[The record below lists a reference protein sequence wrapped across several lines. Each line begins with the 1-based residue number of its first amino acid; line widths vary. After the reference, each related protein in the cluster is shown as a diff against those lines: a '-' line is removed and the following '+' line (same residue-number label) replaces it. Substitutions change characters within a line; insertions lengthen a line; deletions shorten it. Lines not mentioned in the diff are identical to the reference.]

1 MLPQRVATISSR
13 RSSRGEELEAII
25 SVDKVLS
32 GVRVLEV
39 AAWTFVPS
47 AGAVLAEWGA
57 EVIKVEP
64 RTGGDP
70 QRGLVTMGI
79 VDEGGGSVNY
89 MIEIPNRGKKS
100 IGVDLLTEGGQEVVH
115 KLAQTCDVF
124 LTSYLP
130 NRRRKMRIDVDD
142 IRAVNPSIVYV
153 RGSGHGPKGPDADKP
168 GYDGVSYWARG
179 GIATALTEGA
189 DELVR
194 SRPAFGDL
202 LGGMTIAGGI
212 AAALYRKATTGKG
225 SVVDVSL
232 LGLAAWNLSPDVA
245 VGEIHGGSAVPKFG
259 HADAPNPLVG
269 TYRTKDGRHVQL
281 MMLQLDKFFP
291 EAMNAIGLPQVL
303 DDPRFNTPATRFEN
317 RSMLISMMDEVFAAR
332 TLSEWRKELAGLS
345 GAWGVVQ
352 TPGELSSDE
361 AVVANGYIAE
371 TTTMNGAGFSLPTN
385 PVQFDEQH
393 VVPPGAPE
401 HGQHTEEV
409 LADAGFDWDSIEAYK
424 ASGAIL

>member
-1 MLPQRVATISSR
+1 M
-13 RSSRGEELEAII
+13 
-25 SVDKVLS
+25 SVDNVLS

-64 RTGGDP
+64 RDGGDP

-79 VDEGGGSVNY
+79 VDEGGGAVNY

-100 IGVDLLTEGGQEVVH
+100 IGVDLSTPGGREVVH
-115 KLAQTCDVF
+115 ALAKTCDVF

-130 NRRRKMRIDVDD
+130 DRRRKFGIDVDD
-142 IRAVNPSIVYV
+142 IRGVNPSIVYV

-179 GIATALTEGA
+179 GIATVLTEDA

-212 AAALYRKATTGKG
+212 AAALYKKATTGEG

-245 VGEIHGGSAVPKFG
+245 VSQIHGGSAIPKFG

-269 TYRTKDGRHVQL
+269 TYRTKDGRYVQL
-281 MMLQLDKFFP
+281 MMLQLDKFYA
-291 EAMNAIGLPQVL
+291 EAMRVIGLPEL
-303 DDPRFNTPATRFEN
+303 IDDPRFADPASRFEN
-317 RSMLISMMDEVFAAR
+317 RVSLIALLDKAFAER
-332 TLSEWRKELAGLS
+332 TLAQWRETLAVLS
-345 GAWGVVQ
+345 GAWGIVQ
-352 TPGELSSDE
+352 TPGELCDDP
-361 AVVANGYIAE
+361 AVTANGYVAH
-371 TTTMNGAGFSLPTN
+371 TQTVNGVPFALPTN
-385 PVQFDEQH
+385 PVQFNERS
-393 VVPPGAPE
+393 VTPGGAPE
-401 HGQHTEEV
+401 HGQHTEEI
-409 LADAGFDWDSIEAYK
+409 LMDAGIEWDTIEELK
-424 ASGAIL
+424 DSGAIL

>member
-1 MLPQRVATISSR
+1 MTINTD
-13 RSSRGEELEAII
+13 G
-25 SVDKVLS
+25 VLR

-64 RTGGDP
+64 REGGDP

-79 VDEGGGSVNY
+79 VDEGGGAVNY

-100 IGVDLLTEGGQEVVH
+100 IGVDLRTPGGREVVYA
-115 KLAQTCDVF
+115 LAKTADVF

-130 NRRRKMRIDVDD
+130 DRRKRLGIDVDD
-142 IRAVNPSIVYV
+142 IRAVNPSIIYA
-153 RGSGHGPKGPDADKP
+153 RGSGHGPTGPDADKP
-168 GYDGVSYWARG
+168 GYDGVSYWSRG
-179 GIATALTEGA
+179 GIAVALTEEA
-189 DELVR
+189 EELVR

-212 AAALYRKATTGKG
+212 AAALYKKATTGEG

-232 LGLAAWNLSPDVA
+232 LGLAAWNLSPDIA
-245 VGEIHGGSAVPKFG
+245 VSQIHGGSAIPKFG

-269 TYRTKDGRHVQL
+269 NYRTRDGRYITL
-281 MMLQLDKFFP
+281 MMLQLDKFFA
-291 EAMNAIGLPQVL
+291 EAMTAIGLPEVIT
-303 DDPRFNTPATRFEN
+303 DPRFADPASRFEN
-317 RSMLISMMDEVFAAR
+317 RATLIKMMDDVFAQR
-332 TLSEWRKELAGLS
+332 TLAEWRQTLAGLS

-352 TPGELSSDE
+352 TPGEVCEDP
-361 AVVANGYIAE
+361 AVVANGYVAH
-371 TTTMNGAGFSLPTN
+371 TQTMNGTPYAIPVN
-385 PVQFDEQH
+385 PVQFDQQH

-401 HGQHTEEV
+401 HGQHTEEI
-409 LADAGFDWDSIEAYK
+409 LMDAGLTWDQIEQYK
-424 ASGAIL
+424 ESGAIV

>member
-1 MLPQRVATISSR
+1 M
-13 RSSRGEELEAII
+13 
-25 SVDKVLS
+25 
-32 GVRVLEV
+32 LEV

-64 RTGGDP
+64 RDGGDP

-79 VDEGGGSVNY
+79 VDAGGGAVNY

-100 IGVDLLTEGGQEVVH
+100 IGVDLSTPGGQEVVRE
-115 KLAQTCDVF
+115 LAKTCDVF

-130 NRRRKMRIDVDD
+130 NRRKKFGIDVDD

-153 RGSGHGPKGPDADKP
+153 RGSGHGPKGPDSDKP

-179 GIATALTEGA
+179 GIASVLTEEA

-212 AAALYRKATTGKG
+212 AAALYKKATTGEG

-245 VGEIHGGSAVPKFG
+245 VSQIHGGSAIPKFT

-269 TYRTKDGRHVQL
+269 TYRTKDGRYVQL
-281 MMLQLDKFFP
+281 MMLQLDKFYA
-291 EAMNAIGLPQVL
+291 EAMHVIGLRDLVE
-303 DDPRFNTPATRFEN
+303 DPRFVDPASRYEN
-317 RSMLISMMDEVFAAR
+317 RVALIALLDEAFSKR
-332 TLSEWRKELAGLS
+332 TLAEWRETLAGLS

-352 TPGELSSDE
+352 TPGELCEDP
-361 AVVANGYIAE
+361 AVTANGYVAH
-371 TTTMNGAGFSLPTN
+371 TATMNGSPFALPTN
-385 PVQFDEQH
+385 PVQFDEQC

-409 LADAGFDWDSIEAYK
+409 LMDAGIEWETIEKYK
-424 ASGAIL
+424 ESGAIL

>member
-1 MLPQRVATISSR
+1 
-13 RSSRGEELEAII
+13 
-25 SVDKVLS
+25 
-32 GVRVLEV
+32 V

-64 RTGGDP
+64 LRGGDP
-70 QRGLVTMGI
+70 QRGLVTMGL
-79 VDEGGGSVNY
+79 VDGGGGSVNY

-100 IGVDLLTEGGQEVVH
+100 IGIDLLTEGGQEVIRE
-115 KLAQTCDVF
+115 LAKTCDVF

-130 NRRRKMRIDVDD
+130 SRRTRLGIDVDD
-142 IRAVNPSIVYV
+142 IRAVNPNIVYV
-153 RGSGHGPKGPDADKP
+153 RGSGHGPKGPDSDKP
-168 GYDGVSYWARG
+168 GYDGVSYWSRG
-179 GIATALTEGA
+179 GIATALTEDG

-212 AAALYRKATTGKG
+212 AAALYKRATTGQG

-245 VGEIHGGSAVPKFG
+245 VSQIHGGSAIPKYG

-269 TYRTKDGRHVQL
+269 NYRTKDDRYITL

-291 EAMNAIGLPQVL
+291 EAMHAIGLAEL
-303 DDPRFNTPATRFEN
+303 IDDPRFADPASRFEN
-317 RSMLISMMDEVFAAR
+317 RTALITLMDKAFAQRSLA
-332 TLSEWRKELAGLS
+332 EWRETLAGVS

-352 TPGELSSDE
+352 TPGEVCEDP
-361 AVVANGYIAE
+361 AVMANGYIAH
-371 TTTMNGAGFSLPTN
+371 TTTMNGVSYALPTN
-385 PVQFDEQH
+385 PVQFNEH
-393 VVPPGAPE
+393 PVVPPGAPE
-401 HGQHTEEV
+401 HGQHTEEI
-409 LADAGFDWDSIEAYK
+409 LMEAGMDWDTIMNFKET
-424 ASGAIL
+424 GAVL

>member
-1 MLPQRVATISSR
+1 M
-13 RSSRGEELEAII
+13 
-25 SVDKVLS
+25 LS

-47 AGAVLAEWGA
+47 AGAVLGEWGA

-64 RTGGDP
+64 REGGDP

-79 VDEGGGSVNY
+79 VDKGGDSVNY

-100 IGVDLLTEGGQEVVH
+100 IGVDLATAGGREVIL
-115 KLAQTCDVF
+115 KLAATCDVF

-130 NRRRKMRIDVDD
+130 SRRRKFGIDVDD
-142 IRAVNPSIVYV
+142 IRAVNPAVVYV

-179 GIATALTEGA
+179 GIAAMLTEDA

-212 AAALYRKATTGKG
+212 AAALYKKATTGQG

-245 VGEIHGGSAVPKFG
+245 VSQIHGGTSIPKYS

-269 TYRTKDGRHVQL
+269 TYRTKDGRYVQL
-281 MMLQLDKFFP
+281 MMLQLDKFYS
-291 EAMNAIGLPQVL
+291 EAMRAIGLPEL
-303 DDPRFNTPATRFEN
+303 IDDARFADPAARFAN
-317 RSMLISMMDEVFAAR
+317 RAELISLMDGLFAER
-332 TLSEWRKELAGLS
+332 TLAEWREQLAGIS

-352 TPGELSSDE
+352 TPGELCHDP
-361 AVVANGYIAE
+361 AVTANGYVAS
-371 TTTMNGAGFSLPTN
+371 TSTMSGAPYSLPTN
-385 PVQFDEQH
+385 PVQFDEQAII
-393 VVPPGAPE
+393 PSGAPE

-409 LADAGFDWDSIEAYK
+409 LMDAGLDWDAILRYK
-424 ASGAIL
+424 QSGAIL

>member
-1 MLPQRVATISSR
+1 MEDV
-13 RSSRGEELEAII
+13 I

-64 RTGGDP
+64 RKGGDP
-70 QRGLVTMGI
+70 QRGLVTMAI
-79 VDEGGGSVNY
+79 VDEGGGQVNY

-100 IGVDLLTEGGQEVVH
+100 VGVDLLTPGGQEVVLE
-115 KLAQTCDVF
+115 LAKTCDVF

-130 NRRRKMRIDVDD
+130 NRRKKMGIDVDD
-142 IRAVNPSIVYV
+142 IRAVNPNIVYV
-153 RGSGHGPKGPDADKP
+153 RGSGHGPKGPDSDKP

-179 GIATALTEGA
+179 GIATALTEEH

-212 AAALYRKATTGKG
+212 AAALYKKATTGEG

-245 VGEIHGGSAVPKFG
+245 VSQLHGGSAIPKFG
-259 HADAPNPLVG
+259 HSDAPNPLVG
-269 TYRTKDGRHVQL
+269 NYRTKDDRHVTL
-281 MMLQLDKFFP
+281 MMLQLDKFYP
-291 EAMNAIGLPQVL
+291 EAMRVIGLPEL
-303 DDPRFNTPATRFEN
+303 IDDPRFAEPASRFGN
-317 RSMLISMMDEVFAAR
+317 RVELIAILDDTFAQR
-332 TLSEWRKELAGLS
+332 TLAEWREALAGLS

-352 TPGELSSDE
+352 TPGELCEDP
-361 AVVANGYIAE
+361 AVTANGYLAHTE
-371 TTTMNGAGFSLPTN
+371 TMNGVPYAMPTN
-385 PVQFDEQH
+385 PVQFDEQP
-393 VVPPGAPE
+393 VVPPGAPQ

-409 LADAGFDWDSIEAYK
+409 LMDAGMDWDTIEKYK
-424 ASGAIL
+424 QSGAIL

>member
-1 MLPQRVATISSR
+1 
-13 RSSRGEELEAII
+13 
-25 SVDKVLS
+25 
-32 GVRVLEV
+32 V

-64 RTGGDP
+64 LRGGDP

-79 VDEGGGSVNY
+79 IDEGGGSVNY

-100 IGVDLLTEGGQEVVH
+100 IGIDLLTDGGQEVIRD
-115 KLAQTCDVF
+115 LAKTCDVF

-130 NRRRKMRIDVDD
+130 SRRTRLGIDVDD
-142 IRAVNPSIVYV
+142 IRAVNPDIVYV
-153 RGSGHGPKGPDADKP
+153 RGSGHGPKGPDSDKP
-168 GYDGVSYWARG
+168 GYDGVSYWSRG
-179 GIATALTEGA
+179 GIATALTEDG

-212 AAALYRKATTGKG
+212 AAALYKRATTGRG

-245 VGEIHGGSAVPKFG
+245 VSQIHGGSAIPKYG

-269 TYRTKDGRHVQL
+269 NYRTKDDRYITL

-291 EAMNAIGLPQVL
+291 EAMHAIGLAELV
-303 DDPRFNTPATRFEN
+303 DDPRFANPAPRFEN
-317 RSMLISMMDEVFAAR
+317 RMALIVLMDEAFAQRSLA
-332 TLSEWRKELAGLS
+332 EWRRTLAGLS

-352 TPGELSSDE
+352 TPGEVCQDP
-361 AVVANGYIAE
+361 AVMANGYIAH
-371 TTTMNGAGFSLPTN
+371 TTTMNGVSYALPTN
-385 PVQFDEQH
+385 PVQFDEQP
-393 VVPPGAPE
+393 VIPPGAPE
-401 HGQHTEEV
+401 HGQHTEE
-409 LADAGFDWDSIEAYK
+409 LLMDAGMDWDTIMRHKE
-424 ASGAIL
+424 SGAVL

>member
-1 MLPQRVATISSR
+1 M
-13 RSSRGEELEAII
+13 
-25 SVDKVLS
+25 
-32 GVRVLEV
+32 

-64 RTGGDP
+64 LRGGDP

-100 IGVDLLTEGGQEVVH
+100 IGIDLLTEGGQEVIRE
-115 KLAQTCDVF
+115 LAKTCDVF

-130 NRRRKMRIDVDD
+130 SRRTRLGIDVDD
-142 IRAVNPSIVYV
+142 IRAVNPNIVYV
-153 RGSGHGPKGPDADKP
+153 RGSGHGPKGPDSDKP
-168 GYDGVSYWARG
+168 GYDGVSYWSRG
-179 GIATALTEGA
+179 GIATALSEDG

-212 AAALYRKATTGKG
+212 AAALYKRATTGQG

-245 VGEIHGGSAVPKFG
+245 VSQIHGGSAIPKYG

-269 TYRTKDGRHVQL
+269 NYRTKDDRYVTL
-281 MMLQLDKFFP
+281 MMLQLDKFFS
-291 EAMNAIGLPQVL
+291 EAMHAIGLAELV
-303 DDPRFNTPATRFEN
+303 DDPRFADPASRFEN
-317 RSMLISMMDEVFAAR
+317 RTALITLMDKAFAHRSLA
-332 TLSEWRKELAGLS
+332 EWRETLAGMS

-352 TPGELSSDE
+352 TPGEICEDP
-361 AVVANGYIAE
+361 AVTANGYIAH
-371 TTTMNGAGFSLPTN
+371 TTTMNGVPYALPTN
-385 PVQFDEQH
+385 PVQFNEH
-393 VVPPGAPE
+393 PVVPPGAPE
-401 HGQHTEEV
+401 HGQHTEEI
-409 LADAGFDWDSIEAYK
+409 LMEAGMDWDTIIHFKET
-424 ASGAIL
+424 GAVL

>member
-1 MLPQRVATISSR
+1 MQ
-13 RSSRGEELEAII
+13 EDII
-25 SVDKVLS
+25 TVDKVLN
-32 GVRVLEV
+32 GIRVLEV

-64 RTGGDP
+64 RDGGDP
-70 QRGLVTMGI
+70 QRGLVTMGL

-100 IGVDLLTEGGQEVVH
+100 IGVDLRTPGGRDVVRE
-115 KLAQTCDVF
+115 LAKSSDVF

-130 NRRRKMRIDVDD
+130 ERRKKFGIDVDD
-142 IRAVNPSIVYV
+142 IREVNPSIVYV
-153 RGSGHGPKGPDADKP
+153 RGSGHGPKGPDSNKP

-179 GIATALTEGA
+179 GIATVLTEDA

-212 AAALYRKATTGKG
+212 AAALYKKATTGKG

-245 VGEIHGGSAVPKFG
+245 VSQIHGGSAIPKFG

-269 TYRTKDGRHVQL
+269 TYRTKDGRFVQL
-281 MMLQLDKFFP
+281 MMLQLDKFYA
-291 EAMNAIGLPQVL
+291 EAMRVIGLPELV
-303 DDPRFNTPATRFEN
+303 DDPRFADPASRYTN
-317 RSMLISMMDEVFAAR
+317 RVALIALLDEAFAKR
-332 TLSEWRKELAGLS
+332 TLTEWRATLAPLS
-345 GAWGVVQ
+345 GAWGIVQ
-352 TPGELSSDE
+352 TPAELCEDP
-361 AVVANGYIAE
+361 AVTANGYVAQTE
-371 TTTMNGAGFSLPTN
+371 TVNGAPFSLPTN
-385 PVQFDEQH
+385 PVQFDEQP
-393 VVPPGAPE
+393 VIPPGAPE

-409 LADAGFDWDSIEAYK
+409 LMDAGIDWDTIERLK
-424 ASGAIL
+424 QSGAIL

>member
-1 MLPQRVATISSR
+1 M
-13 RSSRGEELEAII
+13 
-25 SVDKVLS
+25 LS

-64 RTGGDP
+64 RNGGDP

-100 IGVDLLTEGGQEVVH
+100 IGVDLSTAGGQEVVRE
-115 KLAQTCDVF
+115 LAKTCDVF

-130 NRRRKMRIDVDD
+130 ERRKKLGIDVED
-142 IRAVNPSIVYV
+142 IRAVNPGIVYV

-179 GIATALTEGA
+179 GIATMLTEGR

-212 AAALYRKATTGKG
+212 AAALYKKATTGKG

-232 LGLAAWNLSPDVA
+232 LGLAAWNLGPDVA
-245 VGEIHGGSAVPKFG
+245 VSQIHGGTSIPSYT
-259 HADAPNPLVG
+259 HADAPNPLVN
-269 TYRTKDGRHVQL
+269 TYRTRDGRYVQL
-281 MMLQLDKFFP
+281 MMLQLDKFYP
-291 EAMNAIGLPQVL
+291 EAMHAIGLPEL
-303 DDPRFNTPATRFEN
+303 IDDPRFSAPAPRYEN
-317 RSMLISMMDEVFAAR
+317 RSALIALLDQAFAER
-332 TLSEWRKELAGLS
+332 TLAEWRATLVGLS
-345 GAWGVVQ
+345 GAWGIVQ
-352 TPGELSSDE
+352 TPGELCADP
-361 AVVANGYIAE
+361 AVTANGYVAQ
-371 TTTMNGAGFSLPTN
+371 TMTMNGVPYALPTN
-385 PVQFDEQH
+385 PVQFDEQA

-409 LADAGFDWDSIEAYK
+409 LMDAGIEWEAIERYK
-424 ASGAIL
+424 EAGAIL

>member
-1 MLPQRVATISSR
+1 M
-13 RSSRGEELEAII
+13 
-25 SVDKVLS
+25 SVDNVLS

-64 RTGGDP
+64 RAGGDP

-79 VDEGGGSVNY
+79 VDEGGGAVNY

-100 IGVDLLTEGGQEVVH
+100 IGVDLSTPGGRDVVRE
-115 KLAQTCDVF
+115 LAKTCDVF

-130 NRRRKMRIDVDD
+130 DRRKKFGIDVDD
-142 IRAVNPSIVYV
+142 IREVNPSIVYV
-153 RGSGHGPKGPDADKP
+153 RGSGHGPKGPDANKP

-179 GIATALTEGA
+179 GIATVLTEDA
-189 DELVR
+189 EELVR

-212 AAALYRKATTGKG
+212 AAALYKKATTGQG

-245 VGEIHGGSAVPKFG
+245 VSQIHGGSAIPKFG

-269 TYRTKDGRHVQL
+269 TYRTKDGRYVQL
-281 MMLQLDKFFP
+281 MMLQLDKFYA
-291 EAMNAIGLPQVL
+291 EAMRVIGLPEL
-303 DDPRFNTPATRFEN
+303 IDDPRFADPASRYEN
-317 RSMLISMMDEVFAAR
+317 RVSLIALLDEAFAER
-332 TLSEWRKELAGLS
+332 TVAEWREILAPLS
-345 GAWGVVQ
+345 GAWGIVQ
-352 TPGELSSDE
+352 TPAEVCEDP
-361 AVVANGYIAE
+361 AVTANGYVAQTE
-371 TTTMNGAGFSLPTN
+371 TVNGVPFSIPTN
-385 PVQFDEQH
+385 PVQFDEH
-393 VVPPGAPE
+393 SVVPAGAPE

-409 LADAGFDWDSIEAYK
+409 LMDAGLDWETIEK
-424 ASGAIL
+424 LKESGAIL

>member
-1 MLPQRVATISSR
+1 MLN
-13 RSSRGEELEAII
+13 
-25 SVDKVLS
+25 

-57 EVIKVEP
+57 EVIKIEP
-64 RTGGDP
+64 RDGGDP

-79 VDEGGGSVNY
+79 VDAGSNAVNY

-100 IGVDLLTEGGQEVVH
+100 VGVDLSTPGGQEVVRE
-115 KLAQTCDVF
+115 LAKTCDVF

-130 NRRRKMRIDVDD
+130 HRRKKMGIDVDD

-153 RGSGHGPKGPDADKP
+153 RGSGHGPNGPDADKA

-179 GIATALTEGA
+179 GIATVLTEER

-212 AAALYRKATTGKG
+212 AAALYKKATTGQG

-245 VGEIHGGSAVPKFG
+245 VSQIHGGSAIPKFG

-269 TYRTKDGRHVQL
+269 TYLTKDGRYVQL
-281 MMLQLDKFFP
+281 MMLQLDKFYP
-291 EAMNAIGLPQVL
+291 EAMRTFGLPEL
-303 DDPRFNTPATRFEN
+303 IDDPRFADPASRYEN
-317 RSMLISMMDEVFAAR
+317 RVALIEILDGVFAQR
-332 TLSEWRKELAGLS
+332 TLADWRETLAGLS
-345 GAWGVVQ
+345 GAWSVVQ
-352 TPGELSSDE
+352 TPGELCQDP
-361 AVVANGYIAE
+361 AVTANGYIAH
-371 TTTMNGAGFSLPTN
+371 TTTMSGAPYALPTN
-385 PVQFDEQH
+385 PVQFDEQA

-409 LADAGFDWDSIEAYK
+409 LMDAGLSWEAIEKYK
-424 ASGAIL
+424 QSGAIL

>member
-1 MLPQRVATISSR
+1 M
-13 RSSRGEELEAII
+13 
-25 SVDKVLS
+25 
-32 GVRVLEV
+32 RVLEV

-64 RTGGDP
+64 RNGGDP

-100 IGVDLLTEGGQEVVH
+100 IGVDLSTAGGQEVVRE
-115 KLAQTCDVF
+115 LAKTCDVF

-130 NRRRKMRIDVDD
+130 ERRKKLGIDVED
-142 IRAVNPSIVYV
+142 IRAVNPGIVYV

-179 GIATALTEGA
+179 GIATMLTEGR

-212 AAALYRKATTGKG
+212 AAALYKKATTGKG

-232 LGLAAWNLSPDVA
+232 LGLAAWNLGPDVA
-245 VGEIHGGSAVPKFG
+245 VSQIHGGTSIPSYT
-259 HADAPNPLVG
+259 HADAPNPLVNS
-269 TYRTKDGRHVQL
+269 YRTRDGRYVQL
-281 MMLQLDKFFP
+281 MMLQLDKFYP
-291 EAMNAIGLPQVL
+291 EAMHAIGLPEL
-303 DDPRFNTPATRFEN
+303 IDDPRFSAPAPRYEN
-317 RSMLISMMDEVFAAR
+317 RSALIALLDQAFAER
-332 TLSEWRKELAGLS
+332 TLAEWRDALAGLS
-345 GAWGVVQ
+345 GAWGIVQ
-352 TPGELSSDE
+352 TPGELCADP
-361 AVVANGYIAE
+361 AVTANGYVAQ
-371 TTTMNGAGFSLPTN
+371 TTTMNGVPYALPTN
-385 PVQFDEQH
+385 PVQFDEQA

-409 LADAGFDWDSIEAYK
+409 LMDAGIEWEAIERYK
-424 ASGAIL
+424 EAGAIL

>member
-1 MLPQRVATISSR
+1 M
-13 RSSRGEELEAII
+13 
-25 SVDKVLS
+25 SVDNVLS

-64 RTGGDP
+64 RDGGDP

-79 VDEGGGSVNY
+79 VDEGGGAVNY

-100 IGVDLLTEGGQEVVH
+100 IGVDLSTPGGREVVH
-115 KLAQTCDVF
+115 ALAKTCDVF

-130 NRRRKMRIDVDD
+130 DRRRKFGIDVDD
-142 IRAVNPSIVYV
+142 IRGVNPSIVYV

-179 GIATALTEGA
+179 GIATVLTEDA

-212 AAALYRKATTGKG
+212 AAALYKKATTGEG

-245 VGEIHGGSAVPKFG
+245 VSQIHGGSAIPKFG

-269 TYRTKDGRHVQL
+269 TYRTKDGRYVQL
-281 MMLQLDKFFP
+281 MMLQLDKFYA
-291 EAMNAIGLPQVL
+291 EAMRVIGLPEL
-303 DDPRFNTPATRFEN
+303 IDDPRFADPASRFEN
-317 RSMLISMMDEVFAAR
+317 RVSLIALLDEAFAER
-332 TLSEWRKELAGLS
+332 TLAQWRETLAALS
-345 GAWGVVQ
+345 GAWGIVQ
-352 TPGELSSDE
+352 TPGELCDDP
-361 AVVANGYIAE
+361 AVTANGYVAH
-371 TTTMNGAGFSLPTN
+371 TQTVNGVPFALPTN
-385 PVQFDEQH
+385 PVQFNEQS
-393 VVPPGAPE
+393 VTPGGAPE
-401 HGQHTEEV
+401 HGQHTEEI
-409 LADAGFDWDSIEAYK
+409 LMDAEIEWDTIEELK
-424 ASGAIL
+424 ESGAIL

>member
-1 MLPQRVATISSR
+1 M
-13 RSSRGEELEAII
+13 
-25 SVDKVLS
+25 
-32 GVRVLEV
+32 LEV

-64 RTGGDP
+64 RDGGDP

-79 VDEGGGSVNY
+79 VDAGGGSVNY

-100 IGVDLLTEGGQEVVH
+100 IGVDLRTAGGQEVVRE
-115 KLAQTCDVF
+115 LAKTCDVF

-130 NRRRKMRIDVDD
+130 DRRKKLGIDVDD
-142 IRAVNPSIVYV
+142 IRAANPSIVYV
-153 RGSGHGPKGPDADKP
+153 RGSGHGPKGPDSNKP

-179 GIATALTEGA
+179 GIASVLTEDA

-212 AAALYRKATTGKG
+212 AAALYRKATTGQG

-245 VGEIHGGSAVPKFG
+245 VSQIHGGSAIPKYG

-269 TYRTKDGRHVQL
+269 TYRTKDGRYVQL
-281 MMLQLDKFFP
+281 MMLQLNKFYP
-291 EAMNAIGLPQVL
+291 EAMLAIGLPEL
-303 DDPRFNTPATRFEN
+303 IDDPRFADPASRYEN
-317 RSMLISMMDEVFAAR
+317 RMALIATLDDVFTQR
-332 TLSEWRKELAGLS
+332 TLAEWRETLAGLS

-352 TPGELSSDE
+352 TPGELCEDS
-361 AVVANGYIAE
+361 AVTANGYVAH
-371 TTTMNGAGFSLPTN
+371 TTTMNGVPFALPTN
-385 PVQFDEQH
+385 PVQFDEQS

-409 LADAGFDWDSIEAYK
+409 LMAAGIEWEAIEKYK
-424 ASGAIL
+424 QSGAIL

>member
-1 MLPQRVATISSR
+1 MSS
-13 RSSRGEELEAII
+13 S
-25 SVDKVLS
+25 DVLK

-64 RTGGDP
+64 LAGGDP

-100 IGVDLLTEGGQEVVH
+100 IGVDLLNPGGQEVVH
-115 KLAQTCDVF
+115 ELAKTCDVF

-130 NRRRKMRIDVDD
+130 SRRKRMRIDVDD
-142 IRAVNPSIVYV
+142 IRAVNPNIVYV
-153 RGSGHGPKGPDADKP
+153 RGSGHGPNGPDADKP
-168 GYDGVSYWARG
+168 GYDGVSYWSRG
-179 GIATALTEGA
+179 GIAVALTEDA
-189 DELVR
+189 EELVR

-212 AAALYRKATTGKG
+212 AAALYKRATTGEG

-232 LGLAAWNLSPDVA
+232 LGLAAWNLSPDIA
-245 VGEIHGGSAVPKFG
+245 VSQLHGGSAIPKFG

-269 TYRTKDGRHVQL
+269 NYRTKDGRYITL
-281 MMLQLDKFFP
+281 MMLQMDRFFA
-291 EAMNAIGLPQVL
+291 EAMHAIGLPEVL
-303 DDPRFNTPATRFEN
+303 DDPRFADPASRFEN
-317 RSMLISMMDEVFAAR
+317 RSALIAMMDEAFAKR
-332 TLSEWRKELAGLS
+332 TLAEWREALAGLS

-352 TPGELSSDE
+352 TPGEVCEDP
-361 AVVANGYIAE
+361 AVTVNGYVAR
-371 TTTMNGAGFSLPTN
+371 TTTMNGVPYTIPVN

-393 VVPPGAPE
+393 VVPDGAPE

-409 LADAGFDWDSIEAYK
+409 LLDAGLSWEAIERYK
-424 ASGAIL
+424 QMGAVL

>member
-1 MLPQRVATISSR
+1 MT
-13 RSSRGEELEAII
+13 
-25 SVDKVLS
+25 VDNVLN

-64 RTGGDP
+64 RDGGDP

-79 VDEGGGSVNY
+79 VDEGGGAVNY

-100 IGVDLLTEGGQEVVH
+100 IGVDLSTPGGRQVVH
-115 KLAQTCDVF
+115 ELAKTCDVF

-130 NRRRKMRIDVDD
+130 ERRRKFGIDVDD

-153 RGSGHGPKGPDADKP
+153 RGSGHGPNGPDADKP

-179 GIATALTEGA
+179 GIATVLTEDA
-189 DELVR
+189 DQLVR

-212 AAALYRKATTGKG
+212 AAALYKKATTGEG

-245 VGEIHGGSAVPKFG
+245 VSQIHGGSAIPKFT

-269 TYRTKDGRHVQL
+269 TYRTKDGRYVQL
-281 MMLQLDKFFP
+281 MMLQLDKFYA
-291 EAMNAIGLPQVL
+291 EAMRVIGLPELV
-303 DDPRFNTPATRFEN
+303 DDPRFADPASRYEN
-317 RSMLISMMDEVFAAR
+317 RVALIALLDEAFAKR
-332 TLSEWRKELAGLS
+332 TLAQWRTTLAVLT
-345 GAWGVVQ
+345 GAWGIVQ
-352 TPGELSSDE
+352 TPAELCEDP
-361 AVVANGYIAE
+361 AVTANGYVAHTE
-371 TTTMNGAGFSLPTN
+371 TVNGVPFSLPTN
-385 PVQFDEQH
+385 PVQFNERS
-393 VVPPGAPE
+393 VTPPGAPE

-409 LADAGFDWDSIEAYK
+409 LMDAGIDWDTIEELK
-424 ASGAIL
+424 KSGAIL

>member
-1 MLPQRVATISSR
+1 MEGVIPD
-13 RSSRGEELEAII
+13 
-25 SVDKVLS
+25 DKVLS

-64 RTGGDP
+64 RNGGDP

-79 VDEGGGSVNY
+79 VDDGGGSVNY

-100 IGVDLLTEGGQEVVH
+100 IGIDLMTSGGQEVVRE
-115 KLAQTCDVF
+115 LAKTCDVF

-130 NRRRKMRIDVDD
+130 NRRKKMGIDVAD

-153 RGSGHGPKGPDADKP
+153 RGSGHGPKGPDSDKP

-179 GIATALTEGA
+179 GIATVLSEET

-212 AAALYRKATTGKG
+212 AAALYKRATTGKG

-232 LGLAAWNLSPDVA
+232 LGLAAWNLSPDMA
-245 VGEIHGGSAVPKFG
+245 VSQIHGGSAIPKYG

-269 TYRTKDGRHVQL
+269 TYRTKDHRHVQL
-281 MMLQLDKFFP
+281 MMLQLDKFYA
-291 EAMNAIGLPQVL
+291 EAMRAIGLPEL
-303 DDPRFNTPATRFEN
+303 IDDPRFAEH
-317 RSMLISMMDEVFAAR
+317 AAR
-332 TLSEWRKELAGLS
+332 FANRVELIALLDDAFAQRTLAEWRETLAGLS

-352 TPGELSSDE
+352 TPGEVCQDS
-361 AVVANGYIAE
+361 AVTANGYLAH
-371 TTTMNGAGFSLPTN
+371 TTTMNGLPYALPTN
-385 PVQFDEQH
+385 PVQFDEQP

-409 LADAGFDWDSIEAYK
+409 LMDAGMAWDVIEKYK
-424 ASGAIL
+424 EAGAIL

>member
-1 MLPQRVATISSR
+1 M
-13 RSSRGEELEAII
+13 
-25 SVDKVLS
+25 
-32 GVRVLEV
+32 LEV

-64 RTGGDP
+64 RDGGDP

-100 IGVDLLTEGGQEVVH
+100 IGVDLSTPGGRDVVH
-115 KLAQTCDVF
+115 ALAKTCDVF

-130 NRRRKMRIDVDD
+130 DRRRKFGIDVDD

-179 GIATALTEGA
+179 GIATALTEEA

-212 AAALYRKATTGKG
+212 AAALYKKATTGEG

-245 VGEIHGGSAVPKFG
+245 VSQIHGGSAIPKFT
-259 HADAPNPLVG
+259 HADSPNPLVG
-269 TYRTKDGRHVQL
+269 TYRTKDGRYVQL
-281 MMLQLDKFFP
+281 MMLQLGKFYA
-291 EAMNAIGLPQVL
+291 EAMRVIGLPEL
-303 DDPRFNTPATRFEN
+303 IDDPRFADPASRFEN
-317 RSMLISMMDEVFAAR
+317 RVSLIALLDEAFAKR
-332 TLSEWRKELAGLS
+332 TLAEWRETLATLS
-345 GAWGVVQ
+345 GAWGIVQ
-352 TPGELSSDE
+352 TPGELCDDP
-361 AVVANGYIAE
+361 AITANGYVAH
-371 TTTMNGAGFSLPTN
+371 THTVNGVPFSLPTN
-385 PVQFDEQH
+385 PVQFNERSVTPD
-393 VVPPGAPE
+393 GAPE
-401 HGQHTEEV
+401 HGQHTEEI
-409 LADAGFDWDSIEAYK
+409 LMDAGIEWDTIEELK
-424 ASGAIL
+424 ESGAIL